1 MASTRPSRPIS
12 TLNGADAKGTRLDE
26 LIQPLGRGDVDVR
39 ALLATLDAIAFDG
52 PVALQGFGLQ
62 GSARDNLRASMAAW
76 RELHAR

>member
-1 MASTRPSRPIS
+1 MTVVLEVRDLTIGHGGVP
-12 TLNGADAKGTRLDE
+12 LLDE
-26 LIQPLGRGDVDVR
+26 
-39 ALLATLDAIAFDG
+39 IAFDG